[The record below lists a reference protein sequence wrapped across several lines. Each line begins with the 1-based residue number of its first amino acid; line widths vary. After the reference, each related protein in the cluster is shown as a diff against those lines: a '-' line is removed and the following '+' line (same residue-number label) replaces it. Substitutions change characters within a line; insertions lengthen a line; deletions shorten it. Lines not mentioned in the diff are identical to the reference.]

1 MRVTYNEDK
10 TVAYFDGFK
19 FRRDAKTGYFLS
31 TKVTSQGKRER
42 LHVYVWRYN
51 NGAIPEGCHIHHVD
65 EDKYH
70 NDIENLVCIGQSE
83 HLSIHS
89 RERVENDRE
98 KVVENLTKKA
108 IPAAAAW
115 HKSEAGREWHR
126 KNWQSSLG
134 KIKPATFKCQWCG
147 RTFVSLQA
155 KSKFCSNNC
164 KTKARKN
171 SGVDNEVRTCKVCGK
186 EFVCDK
192 YAPTKTCSKECG
204 TALSWDSRHSNVR
217 RRTGLQHGSRE
228 LP

>member
-51 NGAIPEGCHIHHVD
+51 NGPIPEGRHIHHVD

-98 KVVENLTKKA
+98 KVVENLTQKA
-108 IPAAAAW
+108 VPAAAAW
-115 HKSEAGREWHR
+115 HKSDAGREWHR
-126 KNWQSSLG
+126 NNWQSSLG
-134 KIKPATFKCQWCG
+134 KRKPATFKCQWCG

-164 KTKARKN
+164 KTKARKD
-171 SGVDNEVRTCKVCGK
+171 SGVDNEIRTCKVCGK

-204 TALSWDSRHSNVR
+204 IALSRDSRHSNVR
-217 RRTGLQHGSRE
+217 RRTGLQHGSGE